1 MAGHFDRCPRE
12 VSAHACTAKSSST
25 RGKTRAL
32 IDTHVVR
39 KSSHFAFLA
48 HTARFT
54 DRNATLGFRVV
65 AGWRAPHALHE
76 DLVVGAADIWWLCN
90 DINIVYNVGRDTD
103 NTFVKIVPIFHYE

>member
-1 MAGHFDRCPRE
+1 MHFIF
-12 VSAHACTAKSSST
+12 
-25 RGKTRAL
+25 TRA
-32 IDTHVVR
+32 THVLRDTFVVR
-39 KSSHFAFLA
+39 LPPDQTFLA
-48 HTARFT
+48 HTARETGKF
-54 DRNATLGFRVV
+54 AHLGFWVL